1 MAIKGRK
8 PKPVGLRLYEGN
20 REHRPIP
27 QIPKPRIKWIP
38 APRWL
43 SPFAKKEWRRVSKEL
58 YKLGLLTIIDRVA
71 LEAYCQCYAKWKE
84 AEKKA
89 ELAVFQTDSGYVG
102 PNPFINI
109 ALKYAKELR
118 AFLMEFGM
126 TPSSRTRLSID
137 EGAEEDQMESLLR
150 HGRNK

>member
-8 PKPVGLRLYEGN
+8 PKPVELRVIEGN

-27 QIPKPRIKWIP
+27 QIPKPRAKWIP

-43 SPFAKKEWRRVSKEL
+43 SKNAKKEWRRISREL
-58 YKLGLLTIIDRVA
+58 YTLGLLTIIDRVA

-84 AEKKA
+84 AEEKA
-89 ELAVFQTDSGYVG
+89 ELAVFKTESGYVG

-137 EGAEEDQMESLLR
+137 EGAEEDQMEKLLKR
-150 HGRNK
+150 GRN